1 MIVPLLA
8 AAIALAAPSHGAAR
22 TPAGVDPRGSGQVAH
37 FDPRQDHSGAG
48 AVDCRVFV
56 FAGIAGAC
64 NTDAQG
70 TRERC
75 CAALGTAEDARCFC
89 DEGVVRAVRDVI
101 GERGLEFF
109 REFARARCGR
119 ALSEGVACGN
129 DASPSLGEREVNAL
143 QQQNDYEDNQQPGA
157 FPQQQQPGAF
167 PPFPPAPGFPRAPNS
182 PPRVGPGAPQFPPA
196 PASDDDA
203 FIVDLP
209 PLPSFPEIPNAP
221 ATPLAPQTPPPP
233 APKPPPPVG
242 TPGAAPQLS
251 IPPPAPQTL
260 AAYVGAPPSPSDPVR
275 RKPPGLPTV
284 WDKLNDD
291 VADFQFGFFADAI
304 VAVGLKGLFQSAGPF
319 TVFAPTNRAWYSA
332 LVSLGV
338 TKEDVFEDPSLTEVI
353 MHHVHRGE
361 VFSESMFFGRKI
373 PTLHLSAPNVARSVR
388 AALESGADPVA
399 VRAMMTEGL
408 EIETFQTMFRKM
420 YYVDGCDLRRHSMDL
435 VASNGVIHAVDC
447 VLFPPSP
454 QPLPSGRTV
463 AQVIV
468 ERFELSI
475 FEQALTGGGLLRAV
489 NQASAENPLTV
500 FAPTN
505 TAFVKFMASSPSFF
519 IDTEAERV
527 VNPGYP
533 GLQETLLY
541 HFVPARLTSGQL
553 STHNA
558 RTLRT
563 FEGKELF
570 VESFGWS
577 GRRHTNYVNHVLGQ
591 KLYVNGCRLRQVD
604 FVCVDGVVHT
614 IDCVLQPN
622 FRDDEDKWFGDT
634 E

>member
-1 MIVPLLA
+1 M
-8 AAIALAAPSHGAAR
+8 
-22 TPAGVDPRGSGQVAH
+22 
-37 FDPRQDHSGAG
+37 
-48 AVDCRVFV
+48 
-56 FAGIAGAC
+56 
-64 NTDAQG
+64 
-70 TRERC
+70 
-75 CAALGTAEDARCFC
+75 
-89 DEGVVRAVRDVI
+89 
-101 GERGLEFF
+101 
-109 REFARARCGR
+109 
-119 ALSEGVACGN
+119 
-129 DASPSLGEREVNAL
+129 
-143 QQQNDYEDNQQPGA
+143 
-157 FPQQQQPGAF
+157 
-167 PPFPPAPGFPRAPNS
+167 
-182 PPRVGPGAPQFPPA
+182 
-196 PASDDDA
+196 
-203 FIVDLP
+203 DLP
-209 PLPSFPEIPNAP
+209 QLPSFPELPDAP
-221 ATPLAPQTPPPP
+221 ATPLAPLTPPPP
-233 APKPPPPVG
+233 APEPPPPIG

-284 WDKLNDD
+284 WDKINDD

-361 VFSESMFFGRKI
+361 VFSESMFFGKKI
-373 PTLHLSAPNVARSVR
+373 PTMHMSAPNVARSVR
-388 AALESGADPVA
+388 AALESGADPIA

-420 YYVDGCDLRRHSMDL
+420 YYVDGCDLRRHSMDV

-519 IDTEAERV
+519 IDTEAERM

-577 GRRHTNYVNHVLGQ
+577 GRRHANYVNHVLGQ